1 MNGDEEL
8 LPPLPANR
16 NSVVSSETASLAKPP
31 TPSDDDLF
39 PVVVE
44 ESFAEYHLDSP
55 SLVDHQY
62 FVPKEIAQPMPK
74 PSRLKSLKQGIRK
87 LSLTPTKRNDSG
99 SKSPSHESSP
109 PPGAAASV
117 TSVCSDD
124 QAGAVATAA
133 TSVAPSTSSARASRS
148 ASLSSSR
155 HSIPRSPKHSPHSST
170 SSLSNVL
177 RTRAAS
183 VATPLTPP
191 LTSPVI
197 TLSDNLSSS
206 KLNVSSIEQS
216 YFTQRRARSVADLT
230 TVEELMEYTAYLSG
244 QRRQITDAYDATH
257 QRLSSSGWCTSNDLD
272 NLQIQHESSLCQID
286 TKLIQIEE
294 RLNREFGVSYIDAH

>member
-16 NSVVSSETASLAKPP
+16 NLVVLLETALLAKPP

-44 ESFAEYHLDSP
+44 ELFAEYHLDSP
-55 SLVDHQY
+55 LLVDHQY

-74 PSRLKSLKQGIRK
+74 PLRLKLLKQGIRK
-87 LSLTPTKRNDSG
+87 LSLTPTKRNDLG
-99 SKSPSHESSP
+99 LKLPSHESLP

-117 TSVCSDD
+117 TLVCLDD

-133 TSVAPSTSSARASRS
+133 TLVAPLTLLARALRL

-155 HSIPRSPKHSPHSST
+155 HLIPRLPKHLPHSLT
-170 SSLSNVL
+170 LLLLNVL
-177 RTRAAS
+177 RTRAAL

-191 LTSPVI
+191 LTLPVI
-197 TLSDNLSSS
+197 TLLDNLLSL
-206 KLNVSSIEQS
+206 KLNVLLIEQL
-216 YFTQRRARSVADLT
+216 YFTQRRARLVADLT
-230 TVEELMEYTAYLSG
+230 TVEELMEYTAYLLG

-257 QRLSSSGWCTSNDLD
+257 QRLSLLGWCTLNDLD
-272 NLQIQHESSLCQID
+272 NLQIQHELSLCQID